1 MGISEIDLKFIAAMG
16 EWPKRVCDLGDQDLL
31 CYSEADFDSL
41 GVNSPRR
48 GKAREFWRA
57 VGADCMTLDVVG
69 ETTRFDLNTDKVP
82 PEWGQFD
89 LVTNAGDTEHV
100 FNQVNCFTAIHDLTR
115 VGGVMYH
122 QLPVA
127 GSTWHGLFVYSLKFF
142 RLLAQANHYDVLQ
155 ARVDFRPGTAEQGPP
170 SKDDSLDAL
179 HAQLGLNDAS
189 LRVLM
194 RRTRKDGFAFPLDI
208 PQTPSRL
215 RVWASKVKHAI
226 LDQS

>member
-1 MGISEIDLKFIAAMG
+1 AGGDRQVLRVRRRCRAKYGGEKGERPDDELHQILLGVFDSPPILTPNQRPASVHLDCATMGISEIDLKFIASMG

-115 VGGVMYH
+115 VGGVMCH

-127 GSTWHGLFVYSLKFF
+127 GS
-142 RLLAQANHYDVLQ
+142 
-155 ARVDFRPGTAEQGPP
+155 
-170 SKDDSLDAL
+170 
-179 HAQLGLNDAS
+179 
-189 LRVLM
+189 
-194 RRTRKDGFAFPLDI
+194 
-208 PQTPSRL
+208 
-215 RVWASKVKHAI
+215 
-226 LDQS
+226 